1 MAGRQIQSW
10 VNYLTTP
17 VPCYLRKMGY
27 VREMKALGAR
37 RNRCL
42 ASWRI
47 HLEHTQASILEAAR
61 QCEHKHKALIIGSG
75 LLFDIPVFELSR
87 LFHDVVLVDIVHLWR
102 VHRQTSPFPNVRL
115 VQRDVTGMVERSYMA
130 GRKRIPAPMPQ
141 RRIKYFL
148 DEGFDLVVSA
158 NILSQ
163 LPVLPNEHLSR
174 RIRSV
179 KEEQVSVFSRALVE
193 NHLDWI
199 SSFPGVT
206 CLIADLE
213 RLQYNEK
220 KLVSREASLW
230 GVTLPEGGQQWF
242 WDLAP
247 RPEIDFRLDI
257 RHRVIGYANFPKQ
270 AWLERDRK

>member
-1 MAGRQIQSW
+1 MAGRQIRSW

-17 VPCYLRKMGY
+17 VPRYLRKMGY

-42 ASWRI
+42 DSWRL
-47 HLEHTQASILEAAR
+47 HLEHTQALILEAAR

-75 LLFDIPVFELSR
+75 LLFDIPVLELSR

-102 VHRQTSPFPNVRL
+102 VHQQTSPFPNVRL
-115 VQRDVTGMVERSYMA
+115 AQWDVTGMVEQSYMA
-130 GRKRIPAPMPQ
+130 GRKRILAPMPQ
-141 RRIKYFL
+141 RRLKYFL

-163 LPVLPNEHLSR
+163 LPVLPSGYLSR
-174 RIRSV
+174 RIRSL
-179 KEEQVSVFSRALVE
+179 KKEQVSVFSRALVE

-199 SSFPGVT
+199 SSFSGVT

-220 KLVSREASLW
+220 KLVSREESLW

-247 RPEIDFRLDI
+247 RPEIDFQLDI
-257 RHRVIGYANFPKQ
+257 CHRVIGYANFPKQ

>member
-1 MAGRQIQSW
+1 MAGCQIRSW
-10 VNYLTTP
+10 GNYLTTP
-17 VPCYLRKMGY
+17 VPFYLRKMGY

-37 RNRCL
+37 RNRCR

-75 LLFDIPVFELSR
+75 LLFDIPVLELSR

-130 GRKRIPAPMPQ
+130 GRRRKLAPMPL
-141 RRIKYFL
+141 RRIEYFL

-163 LPVLPNEHLSR
+163 LPVLPNEYLSR
-174 RIRSV
+174 RIRLV
-179 KEEQVSVFSRALVE
+179 GQEQVSAFSKAVVE

-220 KLVSREASLW
+220 KFVSREASLW
-230 GVTLPEGGQQWF
+230 GVTLPEGGRQWI

-257 RHRVIGYANFPKQ
+257 RHRVIGYPNFPKQ